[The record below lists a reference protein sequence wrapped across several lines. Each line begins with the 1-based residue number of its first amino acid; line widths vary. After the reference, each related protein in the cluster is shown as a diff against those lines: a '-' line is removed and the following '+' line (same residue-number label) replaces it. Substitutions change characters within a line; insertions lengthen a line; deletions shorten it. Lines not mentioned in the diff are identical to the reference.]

1 MAVIDFLPDRLN
13 SPPVVWKGF
22 TSGEFLLAA
31 GVGVVAGIPVA
42 IPLSL
47 IPFLGWLAFPTC
59 ILIMPLLVIF
69 IAGGWFRS
77 YKRGKPENY
86 IWKRLEE
93 ILCRIHFSSSMI
105 LATRVWEIQRTRA
118 VTKGGHQ

>member
-13 SPPVVWKGF
+13 NPPVVWKGF

-47 IPFLGWLAFPTC
+47 FLGWLAFPTC

-86 IWKRLEE
+86 IWKRMEE
-93 ILCRIHFSSSMI
+93 ILCRARLSSSMI

-118 VTKGGHQ
+118 IEKGGRA

>member
-13 SPPVVWKGF
+13 NPPVVWKGF

-31 GVGVVAGIPVA
+31 VVGVIVGIPLA

-47 IPFLGWLAFPTC
+47 LPFLGWLAFPSC
-59 ILIMPLLVIF
+59 MLIMPLLVVF
-69 IAGGWFRS
+69 IGGGWFRS

-86 IWKRLEE
+86 VWKRLEE
-93 ILCRIHFSSSMI
+93 IRCRMRFSSSMV
-105 LATRVWEIQRTRA
+105 LSSRVWEIQRTRA
-118 VTKGGHQ
+118 MTRGGRV